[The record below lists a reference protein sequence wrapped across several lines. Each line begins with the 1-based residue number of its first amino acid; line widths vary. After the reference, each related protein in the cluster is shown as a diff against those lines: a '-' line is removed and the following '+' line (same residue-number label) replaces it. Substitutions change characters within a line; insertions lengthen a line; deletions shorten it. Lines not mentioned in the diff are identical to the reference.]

1 MPSLEAAGAELPAGW
16 PCLLA
21 LHLTAAFLR
30 LQALESPLLV
40 AVAAGS
46 VALPTLLKLSDVLA
60 AQKQDLSIGHQLPVE
75 VELGKV
81 KCCQHPGQLEGAQC
95 VMLSFRRACHAVSS
109 GAATVAC
116 ALGLPMLHSCAPQ
129 HFSTKPTPAVMGH
142 LL

>member
-1 MPSLEAAGAELPAGW
+1 M
-16 PCLLA
+16 
-21 LHLTAAFLR
+21 LR

-81 KCCQHPGQLEGAQC
+81 RSNLSSLESVKVQMWNCECG
-95 VMLSFRRACHAVSS
+95 
-109 GAATVAC
+109 
-116 ALGLPMLHSCAPQ
+116 
-129 HFSTKPTPAVMGH
+129 
-142 LL
+142 

>member
-1 MPSLEAAGAELPAGW
+1 
-16 PCLLA
+16 
-21 LHLTAAFLR
+21 LR

-81 KCCQHPGQLEGAQC
+81 RKSASMTERNENCPSVGCGTLKGHHMATWSRLRSQSRVQHLVCAVCSAAQQVC
-95 VMLSFRRACHAVSS
+95 RSK
-109 GAATVAC
+109 
-116 ALGLPMLHSCAPQ
+116 ALGTNAAM
-129 HFSTKPTPAVMGH
+129 AVAAAAQRCS
-142 LL
+142 

>member
-1 MPSLEAAGAELPAGW
+1 M
-16 PCLLA
+16 
-21 LHLTAAFLR
+21 R

-81 KCCQHPGQLEGAQC
+81 GHCQHPAH
-95 VMLSFRRACHAVSS
+95 R
-109 GAATVAC
+109 
-116 ALGLPMLHSCAPQ
+116 
-129 HFSTKPTPAVMGH
+129 
-142 LL
+142 